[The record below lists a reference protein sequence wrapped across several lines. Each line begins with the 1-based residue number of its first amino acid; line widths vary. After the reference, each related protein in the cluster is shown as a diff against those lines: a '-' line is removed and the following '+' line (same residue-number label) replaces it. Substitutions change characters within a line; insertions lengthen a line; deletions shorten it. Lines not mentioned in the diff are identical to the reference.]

1 MSRYYFHVFNIM
13 AEIAKLWFRLFEQML
28 NAAPVRIVAEKTLP
42 NGYRPVNIRL
52 RGRIVCMALIAQ
64 FRYRLNQVGFRG
76 EDSLPA
82 PVVTEG
88 TVFSRLMYIPK
99 LFRALLRESWRI
111 RIDKLLREL
120 ILPQRRNPLEEEGQN
135 IMSLNLIAA

>member
-1 MSRYYFHVFNIM
+1 
-13 AEIAKLWFRLFEQML
+13 
-28 NAAPVRIVAEKTLP
+28 
-42 NGYRPVNIRL
+42 
-52 RGRIVCMALIAQ
+52 
-64 FRYRLNQVGFRG
+64 
-76 EDSLPA
+76 
-82 PVVTEG
+82 
-88 TVFSRLMYIPK
+88 MYIPK